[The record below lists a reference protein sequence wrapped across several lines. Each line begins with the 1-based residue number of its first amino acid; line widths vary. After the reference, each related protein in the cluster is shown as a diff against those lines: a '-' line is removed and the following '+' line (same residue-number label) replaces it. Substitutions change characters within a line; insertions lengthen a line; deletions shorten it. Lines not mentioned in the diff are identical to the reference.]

1 MADSTRNPHQ
11 ALTEQEQRDIVAQ
24 WAFDVRPLL
33 LRFHLYLENVQ
44 TTWIRGGR
52 TSETLLE
59 MSFLNGRIERLMA
72 LTAAVT
78 ALGTKLYGRFGDG
91 KNLDKVRIN
100 AVKKDSDA
108 ISAYAMSESLWH
120 LSRSLPE
127 NHAIMV
133 CLGEGLMPKG
143 GETPEMGSNP
153 QLGFGRVYARPEVA
167 QILDKLIVRLLND
180 ADFTWEQFYAEV
192 KRRGITIWGTAID
205 TLENTT
211 RFARGENVG
220 PMTILH
226 IFDQPMS
233 ITRPYE
239 GYMGTLIVPQAVI
252 DTAEKDSILINYR
265 TDRRLVMEAIR
276 RTYPGLKPEKLH
288 VWTLGGTSREPR
300 LASLWKQWED
310 LGAHVI
316 EDGWITSEG
325 IPSFNDSG
333 TYAPTYHVKTWRD
346 ASGDLNLM
354 VIDGYA
360 ASAEASQA
368 ATVAR
373 SLGLAASLCVLTSKC
388 AFDWQI
394 EREIM
399 RLNAD
404 ADDFASQLQALTGCA
419 VDDEMAASY
428 RRMIHECVQANIP
441 LKRSVMEAGDLF
453 PEKEWRSLAVCG
465 YMCADPYTGASGVRQ
480 LEENVY
486 EVTVRLVSEEADKLV
501 TFALRLN
508 ETPGQER
515 LVFNPLLNR
524 FMAGEDYRS
533 RPVRISDSGRIRNE
547 LQTLCAEAL
556 EFPSSQEI
564 VVHFNKI
571 SPALIS
577 AENQG
582 KLREILS
589 WYKQRHP
596 YWFKWLS
603 VQD

>member
-1 MADSTRNPHQ
+1 MTNISLNPQ
-11 ALTEQEQRDIVAQ
+11 ITLTEREQRDIVAQ

-33 LRFHLYLENVQ
+33 LRFHMYLENVQ
-44 TTWIRGGR
+44 TAWNRVGR

-91 KNLDKVRIN
+91 RHLDKVHIN

-167 QILDKLIVRLLND
+167 QFLEKLIVRLLND
-180 ADFTWEQFYAEV
+180 DTFTWEQFYAEV

-211 RFARGENVG
+211 RFARGEAVG

-226 IFDQPMS
+226 IFDQPLR

-239 GYMGTLIVPQAVI
+239 GYMGTLIVPREVV
-252 DTAEKDSILINYR
+252 DTAEADSILINYR
-265 TDRRLVMEAIR
+265 TDRRLVMDAIR
-276 RTYPGLKPEKLH
+276 RAYPELKPENLH
-288 VWTLGGTSREPR
+288 IWTLGGPSREPR

-316 EDGWITSEG
+316 EDGWLTSKG

-346 ASGDLNLM
+346 ERGELNLM
-354 VIDGYA
+354 IVDGYA
-360 ASAEASQA
+360 ASAEATQA

-373 SLGLAASLCVLTSKC
+373 SLGLSASLCVLTSKC
-388 AFDWQI
+388 AFDWRI

-399 RLNAD
+399 RLNPD
-404 ADDFASQLQALTGCA
+404 APDFAEQLQALVGQP
-419 VDDEMAASY
+419 VDEEMAADY
-428 RRMIHECVQANIP
+428 KHMIYEGVKANIP
-441 LKRSVMEAGDLF
+441 LGAKVIEAGDLF
-453 PEKEWRSLAVCG
+453 PEKEWHNLAICG
-465 YMCADPYTGASGVRQ
+465 YMCDDPYTGAPGVRE
-480 LEENVY
+480 LSNNTY
-486 EVTVRLVSEEADKLV
+486 EVTVRLVSEEADKFV
-501 TFALRLN
+501 TFTLRLN
-508 ETPGQER
+508 ETSEQER

-524 FMAGEDYRS
+524 FLAGEDYQK

-556 EFPSSQEI
+556 EYPSSGEI
-564 VVHFNKI
+564 VVHFAKI
-571 SPALIS
+571 STALIS
-577 AENQG
+577 IENQV

-596 YWFKWLS
+596 YWFKWLTIR
-603 VQD
+603 D